1 LRKRYAQHARNSRVQ
16 LIVLLVIPMLL
27 VSAGSIG
34 FALTAS
40 DQTATIMNLSPAD
53 YEIEITDHWIKSY
66 NGLGSATYENA
77 TDGYV
82 YRVIFADDCVF
93 PGWELNLITEIHNT
107 GSDCNLNYTI
117 YYSNQTDSPVWTQ
130 TDEAGL
136 FNAVGMQY
144 TSTFYLNKS
153 LTDVMPPKWDVEP
166 GDYVY
171 HSDYL
176 VFDPNGQFPQLEDK
190 SFLIEIIVQ
199 AGPPD
204 PTPYLNFG
212 GT

>member
-1 LRKRYAQHARNSRVQ
+1 VKKRYKQRARNSRVQ
-16 LIVLLVIPMLL
+16 LIVFLVIPMLL

-34 FALTAS
+34 FAMTSS
-40 DQTATIMNLSPAD
+40 DQTTTIMNLDPAV
-53 YEIEITDHWIKSY
+53 YEIEITDYWIKSY
-66 NGLGSATYENA
+66 NGLGYATYQNA
-77 TDGYV
+77 TDGSI
-82 YRVIFADDCVF
+82 YRVIFTDDCVF
-93 PGWELNLITEIHNT
+93 PGWELNLITEIYNT

-117 YYSNQTDSPVWTQ
+117 YYSNQTDPPSWTQ
-130 TDEAGL
+130 TNEAGL

-144 TSTFYLNKS
+144 NSTFYLNKS
-153 LTDVMPPKWDVEP
+153 LTDLMPAKWDVAP
-166 GDYVY
+166 YDHVY

-190 SFLIEIIVQ
+190 SFAIEIVVQ